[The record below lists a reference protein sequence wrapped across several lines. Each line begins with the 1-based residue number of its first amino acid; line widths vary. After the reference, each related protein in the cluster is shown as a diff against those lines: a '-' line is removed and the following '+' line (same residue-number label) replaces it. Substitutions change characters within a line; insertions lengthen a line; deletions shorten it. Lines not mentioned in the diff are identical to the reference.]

1 MSNERTVIHSQLIAT
16 QHRNLLLPNTAIAEI
31 VRYTAPEPVDNA
43 PAWLLG
49 IMQWRGLR
57 IPVISYEL
65 AVGENAAQPG
75 SDARLAI
82 LNGVHSGAALQFYAV
97 VIRNNPR
104 LLKIARDDIRQENGG
119 EHDKFQLQQVV
130 VNNITAI
137 IPDLAALEQLVR
149 NAGVQTERIH

>member
-16 QHRNLLLPNTAIAEI
+16 QHRHLLLPNTAIAEI
-31 VRYTAPEPVDNA
+31 VRYTAPEPVSDA

-49 IMQWRGLR
+49 TLQWRGLR

-65 AVGENAAQPG
+65 ATGENATKPG
-75 SDARLAI
+75 SNARLAI

-104 LLKIARDDIRQENGG
+104 LLKIARDDIRQEGG
-119 EHDKFQLQQVV
+119 GDHDKFQLQQVV
-130 VNNITAI
+130 INNVTAI

-149 NAGVQTERIH
+149 NAGIQTERIH

>member
-1 MSNERTVIHSQLIAT
+1 MSNQRTVIHSQLIAT

-31 VRYTAPEPVDNA
+31 VRYAAPEPVDNA

-49 IMQWRGLR
+49 TMQWRGLR

-65 AVGENAAQPG
+65 AAGENTTEPG
-75 SDARLAI
+75 SEARLAI

-104 LLKIARDDIRQENGG
+104 LLKVVRDDIRQESGSDHG
-119 EHDKFQLQQVV
+119 KFQLQQVV

-137 IPDLAALEQLVR
+137 IPDLAALEQLVC
-149 NAGVQTERIH
+149 NAGIQTERIH